1 MPIRLA
7 LALFAFTLP
16 AAAAEPPPSFA
27 HDVSAVLSRAGCNM
41 GACHGNLNGK
51 GGLKLS
57 LRGEDPA
64 FDFAALT
71 RGAMGRRVDT
81 ASPGESL
88 LLKKAV
94 GSVPHEGGVRFP
106 PASEEYAILRKW
118 VAAGCPTDTD
128 TAAKLA
134 KLIVTPTQQI
144 LRGSQTSFQFSATA
158 HFADGSTRD
167 VTTLVAIETTTL
179 GVVKVLPSGEVQK
192 EQDGETVILVRYLG
206 QQVPVR
212 VAFIP
217 DSPVPDVSV
226 LKSNNRIDALV
237 AKQLLELRIPPSG
250 LCADEVFI
258 RRASLDACGTL
269 PTADAV
275 RKFLADKSPN
285 KREKLI
291 DALLA
296 RPEFA
301 EYWAMKWSDL
311 LRNEEKSLDK
321 KGVQV
326 YHRWIKDW
334 FAADRPLNEFAREI
348 LSARG
353 STYENPPTNFY
364 RAVRDPQARAEAV
377 AQVFLGVRVSC
388 AKCHNHPF
396 DRWTQDDY
404 HRFAAFFPR
413 VQYRLLNNSRKDD
426 LDKHEFI
433 GEQVVFT
440 ARSGE
445 TTLPRTGGVAVP
457 KTLGDDRSPKDD
469 DDRLGMLAEWIAA
482 PDNPFFAKAQAN
494 RVWFHLLGR
503 GLVEPDDDFKVANP
517 PSNAELLDHLAAAF
531 KAGGFRLKP
540 FVKTILL
547 SRTYQLSSSTN
558 DRNSTD
564 STHFSHALIQPLE
577 AEQLLD
583 GVSRVFGVNP
593 QFAGYPSGMRAG
605 AVPAM
610 SQAGTGGRRGAAS
623 MSERFLRVFGKPER
637 LLTCDCER
645 SEEAGLLQA
654 FQMINGEQ
662 INAMLRRDDNR
673 IGKLLDQKL
682 TDEEVLDELY
692 LAALSRF
699 PTELEKSKLLDY
711 VQSKKDRRT
720 GWEDVTWGLV
730 NAKEFLLRR

>member
-1 MPIRLA
+1 MPIRLMI
-7 LALFAFTLP
+7 LAVVLAAGP
-16 AAAAEPPPSFA
+16 AAAADPPSFA
-27 HDVSAVLSRAGCNM
+27 HDVSAVLSRSGCNM

-71 RGAMGRRVDT
+71 RGALGRRVDL
-81 ASPGESL
+81 ASPTESL
-88 LLKKAV
+88 MLKKAV
-94 GSVPHEGGVRFP
+94 GAVPHEGGVRFP
-106 PASEEYAILRKW
+106 VSSIEYRVLSTWI
-118 VAAGCPTDTD
+118 AAGCPSDAD
-128 TAAKLA
+128 TAAKLT
-134 KLIVTPTQQI
+134 KFVVSPTQQI
-144 LRGSQTSFQFSATA
+144 LRGAQTSFQLTATA

-167 VTTLVAIETTTL
+167 VTALTAIETTTL
-179 GVVKVLPSGEVQK
+179 GVVKVLPTGEVQK
-192 EQDGETVILVRYLG
+192 EQDGETVVLVRYLG
-206 QQVPVR
+206 HQVPVR

-217 DSPVPDVSV
+217 DVPVPDVSV
-226 LKSNNRIDALV
+226 LKSKNKIDDLV
-237 AKQLLELRIPPSG
+237 AKQLLELRIPPSE
-250 LCADEVFI
+250 LATDEVFV
-258 RRASLDACGTL
+258 RRAYLDACGTL

-275 RKFLADKSPN
+275 RAFLADKAPA

-334 FAADRPLNEFAREI
+334 FAADRPLTAFARE
-348 LSARG
+348 LLAARG
-353 STYENPPTNFY
+353 STYANPPTNFY

-404 HRFAAFFPR
+404 HRFAAFFPQ
-413 VQYRLLNNSRKDD
+413 VQYRVLSNARKDD
-426 LDKHEFI
+426 LDKHEFV
-433 GEQVVFT
+433 GEQIVFA
-440 ARSGE
+440 ARTGE

-457 KTLGDDRSPKDD
+457 KTLGDDRSPTAGE
-469 DDRLGMLAEWIAA
+469 DRLGMLADWVAD

-494 RVWFHLLGR
+494 RVWFHLFGR

-517 PSNAELLDHLAAAF
+517 PSNAELLDHLAAEF

-540 FVKTILL
+540 FVKAVMM
-547 SRTYQLSSSTN
+547 SRTYQLSSSPN
-558 DRNSTD
+558 ERNAAD
-564 STHFSHALIQPLE
+564 GTHFSHALVQPLE

-583 GVSRVFGVNP
+583 AMSRVFGVTP
-593 QFAGYPSGMRAG
+593 QFNGYPAGMRAG
-605 AVPAM
+605 AIPAM
-610 SQAGTGGRRGAAS
+610 SQGGTGARRGGAS

-662 INAMLRRDDNR
+662 INAMLRRGDNR
-673 IGKLLDQKL
+673 LGKLLDQKA
-682 TDEEVLDELY
+682 TDEEMLDELY

-699 PTELEKSKLLDY
+699 PTAVEKSKLLTY
-711 VQSKKDRRT
+711 VQSKADRRT
-720 GWEDVTWGLV
+720 GWEDVAWGLV

>member
-1 MPIRLA
+1 MPTRILILAVCA
-7 LALFAFTLP
+7 LAAP
-16 AAAAEPPPSFA
+16 ASAAEPVSFTN
-27 HDVSAVLSRAGCNM
+27 DVSAVLSRAGCNM

-64 FDFAALT
+64 YDFGALT
-71 RGAMGRRVDT
+71 RGALGRRADPE
-81 ASPGESL
+81 SPDQSL
-88 LLKKAV
+88 LLQKAV
-94 GSVPHEGGVRFP
+94 GRVPHEGGVRFGVP
-106 PASEEYAILRKW
+106 STEYTVLRSW
-118 VAAGCPTDTD
+118 IAGGCKSDVGE
-128 TAAKLA
+128 AKQLA
-134 KLIVTPTQQI
+134 KLVVTPTRQI
-144 LRGSQTSFQFSATA
+144 LRSPQDSFQLKAVA

-167 VTTLVAIETTTL
+167 VTTLAAVETTTL

-192 EQDGETVILVRYLG
+192 EQDGETTILVRYLG

-217 DSPVPDVSV
+217 DLPPPDVAV
-226 LKSNNRIDALV
+226 LASKNKIDALV
-237 AKQLLELRIPPSG
+237 AKQLKELRIPPSP
-250 LCADEVFI
+250 LADDSMFL
-258 RRASLDACGTL
+258 RRAYLDATGTL
-269 PTADAV
+269 PTADAA
-275 RKFLADKSPN
+275 RTFLADASPD

-291 DALLA
+291 DGLLA

-326 YHRWIKDW
+326 YHRWIKNW
-334 FAADRPLNEFAREI
+334 VAADKPLTDFAREI

-364 RAVRDPQARAEAV
+364 RAVRDPQGRAEAV

-413 VQYRLLNNSRKDD
+413 VQYRLLNNTRKDD

-440 ARSGE
+440 SRSAE
-445 TTLPRTGGVAVP
+445 TTLPRTGETAIP
-457 KTLGDDRSPKDD
+457 KTLGDDRSPAADE
-469 DDRLGMLAEWIAA
+469 DRLGMLADWVAA

-494 RVWFHLLGR
+494 RVWFHLFGR
-503 GLVEPDDDFKVANP
+503 GIVEPDDDFKVTNP
-517 PSNAELLDHLAAAF
+517 ASNPELMDHLAATF

-540 FVKTILL
+540 LVKAVML
-547 SRTYQLSSSTN
+547 SRTYQLSSSGVDGN
-558 DRNSTD
+558 LTD
-564 STHFSHALIQPLE
+564 GTHFSHAIIQPLE

-583 GVSRVFGVNP
+583 AMSRVFGVTV
-593 QFAGYPSGMRAG
+593 QFNGYPSGLRAG

-662 INAMLRRDDNR
+662 INAMLRNPDNR
-673 IGKLLDQKL
+673 LGKLLAGGAADADL
-682 TDEEVLDELY
+682 LDELY
-692 LAALSRF
+692 LSALSRF
-699 PTELEKSKLLDY
+699 PNETEKERLLAY
-711 VQSKKDRRT
+711 VKGKEDRRAA
-720 GWEDVTWGLV
+720 WEDVAWGLV